1 MENCVFDC
9 GKKCAALIRKN
20 CEKCSMHKTEAEL
33 AEGRAKAM
41 DRLETL
47 PPAQYDTIMRKY
59 HRLCRREEVEEC

>member
-1 MENCVFDC
+1 MESCVFDN
-9 GKKCAALIRKN
+9 GKKCAALTSKK
-20 CEKCSMHKTEAEL
+20 CEKCSMRKTEAEL

-47 PPAQYDTIMRKY
+47 PPEQYDTIMRKY

>member
-9 GKKCAALIRKN
+9 GKTCSALTKKKCG
-20 CEKCSMHKTEAEL
+20 KCSMRKTKAEL
-33 AEGRAKAM
+33 EAGRARAM

-47 PPAQYDTIMRKY
+47 PPEQYDTIMRKY